1 MLRVIWQRKL
11 SGFLLYLGIKQYIEM
26 VAVEMGR
33 KKMDNRIILKEEMAG
48 SGNTTVGDEGKVK
61 D

>member
-1 MLRVIWQRKL
+1 MAEEVIWLFVVSRHKAVYRNGS
-11 SGFLLYLGIKQYIEM
+11 SGNGEK
-26 VAVEMGR
+26 R
-33 KKMDNRIILKEEMAG
+33 MDNRIILKEEMAG

>member
-1 MLRVIWQRKL
+1 
-11 SGFLLYLGIKQYIEM
+11 M

-48 SGNTTVGDEGKVK
+48 FGNTTVGDEGKVK